1 MKIHAY
7 PISGLILITTTLSL
21 VLLLGACKP
30 NSAKSTSSYLQEPKK
45 INLDSE
51 EESTVDSSG
60 DGADQYEDETRQFAR
75 VQLPPGYKMVQLV
88 DVNLDLDRY
97 EEQVLVVQDTLSDKN
112 TISLLVADYD
122 TIRDK
127 YITTW
132 QSKTVAQQRKGL
144 QVTVIDTTGDHNLE
158 IVCNGINAEGLQ
170 TIDIFRRTTS
180 PDEYGL
186 YFDRILSLEVQ
197 GTIELQESKR
207 SQSYQNGLT
216 NGASYPVVTSSKDM
230 ESDRLSDII
239 KRTYIWRNDSRTYE
253 LVLEKKVSG
262 QEIEDRRLKELFE
275 SGSEKFEKFLS
286 GPWLYSKNT
295 GDSDAPQS
303 SRSLIHFDPLNKT
316 ITLYSGNVQEIYT
329 WTSSHRFLAN
339 SLAIRGENEIVPFM
353 RIYISAYV
361 EDLNNIRLLIY
372 DINSHNG
379 QRSTNTSWSGMYQK
393 IGESL
398 QETFLSSNIAAQ
410 NNSEFLPTLT
420 GVYQSD
426 VGDTITFEPPHFT
439 MEEDGERLKG
449 GFSVYSMGSDI
460 IELKIMN
467 THGIVVE
474 RRCYSFDYFEEKKSN
489 EIIRRLI
496 LLPGKIGV
504 HGFIPTA
511 KQPIRYEQVEKIEEQ

>member
-1 MKIHAY
+1 MNIQRHFILQLFSVIF
-7 PISGLILITTTLSL
+7 ISGFVFT
-21 VLLLGACKP
+21 ACNP
-30 NSAKSTSSYLQEPKK
+30 NSAQNDSTYLQEPKEL
-45 INLDSE
+45 NLDAEQEQS
-51 EESTVDSSG
+51 
-60 DGADQYEDETRQFAR
+60 ADQTPDASDNYQEDTRQFAR
-75 VQLPPGYKMVQLV
+75 VQLPPGYQVVQLV

-97 EEQVLVVQDTLSDKN
+97 EEQVLVAQDTLSEES
-112 TISLLVADYD
+112 TISLIVADYD

-127 YITTW
+127 YTTTW

-144 QVTVIDTTGDHNLE
+144 QVTVIDVTGDHNME
-158 IVCNGINAEGLQ
+158 IVCNGINADGLQ
-170 TIDIFRRTTS
+170 TIDVFRRTTS

-216 NGASYPVVTSSKDM
+216 NGASYPVVTSSKDT
-230 ESDRLSDII
+230 ESERMSDII

-275 SGSEKFEKFLS
+275 SGSEAFEEFLS
-286 GPWLYSKNT
+286 GPWLYSKTAGEN
-295 GDSDAPQS
+295 SPQS
-303 SRSLIHFDPLNKT
+303 QRALIHFNSIDNT
-316 ITLYSGNVQEIYT
+316 ITLFSGNVQEIYT

-361 EDLNNIRLLIY
+361 EDLNNVRLLIY

-393 IGESL
+393 IGSSL
-398 QETFLSSNIAAQ
+398 QDTFLSSYPTD
-410 NNSEFLPTLT
+410 SSKEHLPTLN
-420 GVYQSD
+420 GVYESD
-426 VGDTITFEPPHFT
+426 IGDEITFEPPYFT
-439 MEEDGERLKG
+439 LERDDEDGVKYEG

-460 IELKIMN
+460 LELKIMN
-467 THGIVVE
+467 RHGIVVE

-504 HGFIPTA
+504 HGFIPTE
-511 KQPIRYEQVEKIEEQ
+511 KQPIRYEQVEKIEE

>member
-1 MKIHAY
+1 MKLHYIA
-7 PISGLILITTTLSL
+7 PLLLLILMFSN
-21 VLLLGACKP
+21 LLIGCEPGP
-30 NSAKSTSSYLQEPKK
+30 NKETSSYLQEPKK
-45 INLDSE
+45 INLDSNKQQ
-51 EESTVDSSG
+51 SLDSDDSEN
-60 DGADQYEDETRQFAR
+60 DEYQDETIQFAR
-75 VQLPPGYKMVQLV
+75 VQLPPGYKILQMV

-97 EEQVLVVQDTLSDKN
+97 EEQVLVAQDALSEEN
-112 TISLLVADYD
+112 TISLFVADYD

-127 YITTW
+127 YVTTW
-132 QSKTVAQQRKGL
+132 KSETVAQQRKGL
-144 QVTVIDTTGDHNLE
+144 QVTVIDSTGDHNLE
-158 IVCNGINAEGLQ
+158 IVCNGINADGLQ

-186 YFDRILSLEVQ
+186 FFDRILSLEVE

-207 SQSYQNGLT
+207 SQSYQNGIT
-216 NGASYPVVTSSKDM
+216 NGESYPVVTSSKDT
-230 ESDRLSDII
+230 ESERLSDII
-239 KRTYIWRNDSRTYE
+239 KRTYIWRNDSASYE
-253 LVLEKKVSG
+253 MVLKKKVSG
-262 QEIEDRRLKELFE
+262 EEIEDRRLKELYE
-275 SGSEKFEKFLS
+275 SGSEAFEKFLS
-286 GPWLYSKNT
+286 GPWLYSKTSGEN
-295 GDSDAPQS
+295 SPHSQRA
-303 SRSLIHFDPLNKT
+303 LIHFNPIEKT

-329 WTSSHRFLAN
+329 WNSSHRFLAN

-379 QRSTNTSWSGMYQK
+379 QRNTNTSWSGMYQK

-398 QETFLSSNIAAQ
+398 QKTFLSSYGASVNDK
-410 NNSEFLPTLT
+410 EFLPKLK

-426 VGDTITFEPPHFT
+426 VGDELTFDPPYFT
-439 MEEDGERLKG
+439 LEEDGELYKG

-460 IELKIMN
+460 LELKIMN

-489 EIIRRLI
+489 EIVRRLI
-496 LLPGKIGV
+496 VLPGKIGV
-504 HGFIPTA
+504 SGYTPTA

>member
-1 MKIHAY
+1 MNIQRHVSITL
-7 PISGLILITTTLSL
+7 ISLILCTGFILS
-21 VLLLGACKP
+21 GCNP
-30 NSAKSTSSYLQEPKK
+30 NSPQSDSTYLQEPKK
-45 INLDSE
+45 LNLDAEQEQTSDAANE
-51 EESTVDSSG
+51 D
-60 DGADQYEDETRQFAR
+60 DQAYQEETRQFSR
-75 VQLPPGYKMVQLV
+75 VQLPPGYQMVQLV

-97 EEQVLVVQDTLSDKN
+97 EEQVLVAQDTLSEESS
-112 TISLLVADYD
+112 ISLLVADYD

-127 YITTW
+127 YTTTW
-132 QSKTVAQQRKGL
+132 QSETVAQQRKGL
-144 QVTVIDTTGDHNLE
+144 QVTVIDVTGDHNLE
-158 IVCNGINAEGLQ
+158 IVCNGINADGLQ

-186 YFDRILSLEVQ
+186 YFERILSLEVQ

-207 SQSYQNGLT
+207 SQSYQNGLS
-216 NGASYPVVTSSKDM
+216 NGAAYPVVTSSKDT
-230 ESDRLSDII
+230 ESERMSDII

-275 SGSEKFEKFLS
+275 SGSEAFEEYLR
-286 GPWLYSKNT
+286 GPWLYTKTSGEN
-295 GDSDAPQS
+295 SPQS
-303 SRSLIHFDPLNKT
+303 QRALIHFNPLEDT

-393 IGESL
+393 IGDSL
-398 QETFLSSNIAAQ
+398 QSTFLASYPRNR
-410 NNSEFLPTLT
+410 NSKEHLPRLT
-420 GVYQSD
+420 GVYESD
-426 VGDTITFEPPHFT
+426 VGDEINFEPPYFT
-439 MEEDGERLKG
+439 LERDGEQHEG

-460 IELKIMN
+460 LELKIMN
-467 THGIVVE
+467 NHGIVVE

-504 HGFIPTA
+504 HGFTPTE
-511 KQPIRYEQVEKIEEQ
+511 KQPIRYEQVEKIEE

>member
-1 MKIHAY
+1 MNIQRNFILQLAAV
-7 PISGLILITTTLSL
+7 ILVTGLVFT
-21 VLLLGACKP
+21 ACNP
-30 NSAKSTSSYLQEPKK
+30 HSPQSDSTYLQEPKEL
-45 INLDSE
+45 NLDAEQKQSP
-51 EESTVDSSG
+51 
-60 DGADQYEDETRQFAR
+60 DQAANALDDYQEETRQFAR
-75 VQLPPGYKMVQLV
+75 VQLPPGYQIAQLV

-97 EEQVLVVQDTLSDKN
+97 EEQVLVAQDTLSEEG

-127 YITTW
+127 YTTTW
-132 QSKTVAQQRKGL
+132 QAETVAQQRKGL
-144 QVTVIDTTGDHNLE
+144 QVTVIDVTGDHNLE
-158 IVCNGINAEGLQ
+158 IVCNGINADGLQ

-207 SQSYQNGLT
+207 SQSYQNGLS
-216 NGASYPVVTSSKDM
+216 NGASYPVVTSSKDT
-230 ESDRLSDII
+230 ESERMSDII

-253 LVLEKKVSG
+253 RVLEKKVSG

-275 SGSEKFEKFLS
+275 SGSEAFEEFLS
-286 GPWLYSKNT
+286 GPWLYTKSSGEN
-295 GDSDAPQS
+295 SPQS
-303 SRSLIHFDPLNKT
+303 QRALIHFNSIEDT

-361 EDLNNIRLLIY
+361 EDLNNVRLLIY

-393 IGESL
+393 IGTSL
-398 QETFLSSNIAAQ
+398 QNTFLASAPTNSS
-410 NNSEFLPTLT
+410 SKEHLPTLT
-420 GVYQSD
+420 GVYESD
-426 VGDTITFEPPHFT
+426 IGDEITFEPPYFT
-439 MEEDGERLKG
+439 LERDGVQYEG

-460 IELKIMN
+460 LELKIMN
-467 THGIVVE
+467 SHGIVVE

-489 EIIRRLI
+489 EITRRLI

-504 HGFIPTA
+504 NGFIPTE
-511 KQPIRYEQVEKIEEQ
+511 KQPIRYEQVEKIEE